1 MSKRAV
7 AITTAVSLL
16 IAQISPA
23 FSQQLRE
30 IEARVERL
38 SELLDR
44 MVTLQERM
52 AAAQASSI
60 EAARLTQ
67 RYTGP
72 EGPARAVTDVRG
84 TRAEAERAKA
94 LVEQLRPDILGA
106 QTHQLITQCILGA
119 NAAADR
125 ALASGGRL
133 PLTAQEATEP
143 RAALGCDERGV
154 RQAMDAL
161 EAQRRQAV
169 TTWQSCRQSLTSV
182 RDVALPSDPSGLNAD
197 GRRET
202 AARLQR
208 LQQRATAGDLPADAA
223 ACARN
228 LQSAY
233 DNITQTEDASA
244 AVASALA
251 LAAQVCLASG
261 ANPYVCGAMLLVALI
276 MNMRGGGGSGGDGEG
291 SGTARRGRPGTGTIE
306 AGGVPSAGNPV
317 PPQPAPP
324 QHSPSPAGPQT
335 VMGDVRG
342 GQFQCVTES
351 PGRVACSPVG
361 NTDASRAVVIDATAS
376 NRPEIEML
384 RARMSA
390 GPSDARRVVFCGTG
404 DRPQDPPFQ
413 SLAVFDPGRRQLA
426 SIALT
431 FGQPIRRDERGRLAP
446 TLAPEPMRTL
456 TATDPT
462 VEQMCRPGGN

>member
-1 MSKRAV
+1 MSKRAI
-7 AITTAVSLL
+7 AIAIAVSLMNS
-16 IAQISPA
+16 QISPA

-38 SELLDR
+38 SELVDR
-44 MVTLQERM
+44 MVSLQERV

-60 EAARLTQ
+60 ETARLAQ
-67 RYTGP
+67 RYAGP
-72 EGPARAVTDVRG
+72 EGAARAVTDMRS
-84 TRAEAERAKA
+84 TRAEAERAKV
-94 LVEQLRPDILGA
+94 LVEQLRPDIIGT

-133 PLTAQEATEP
+133 TLSAQEATEP
-143 RAALGCDERGV
+143 RAALGCDDREV

-169 TTWQSCRQSLTSV
+169 TTWHSCRQSLTGV
-182 RDVALPSDPSGLNAD
+182 RDIALPADPSGLNAE

-208 LQQRATAGDLPADAA
+208 LQQRLTAGDLPADAA

-233 DNITQTEDASA
+233 DNITQAEDASA
-244 AVASALA
+244 AVGSALA

-261 ANPYVCGAMLLVALI
+261 ANPCVCGAMLLVALI

-291 SGTARRGRPGTGTIE
+291 SGTSRRGRPGTGTID
-306 AGGVPSAGNPV
+306 AGDVPSAGR
-317 PPQPAPP
+317 PAPP
-324 QHSPSPAGPQT
+324 QSPSPQLGPNPAGPQT
-335 VMGDVRG
+335 VLGGVPG
-342 GQFQCVTES
+342 GQFQCVTEG
-351 PGRVACSPVG
+351 PGRVACSTVG
-361 NTDASRAVVIDATAS
+361 NTDAGRAVIIDVTTGD
-376 NRPEIEML
+376 RPEIELL

-390 GPSDARRVVFCGTG
+390 GPSDPRRVVFCGTS
-404 DRPQDPPFQ
+404 DSPQDLPFR
-413 SLAVFDPGRRQLA
+413 SLAVFDPRNRQLA

-431 FGQPIRRDERGRLAP
+431 FGQPVRRDERGRLTP
-446 TLAPEPMRTL
+446 TLSPEPMRTL
-456 TATDPT
+456 AVADPT
-462 VEQMCRPGGN
+462 VEQMCLPSGN